1 MVEDVKEETFPF
13 PEKLLSLPIVELRA
27 DVKDNQMIKGDQGKV
42 HYRIVKERVLS
53 GSEIIIY
60 SLSTSGPERKRK
72 KFVKQIIDILGKPF
86 NTEQQFP
93 DDPNFY
99 TFWEAKKVEKRF
111 GMDLIRS

>member
-1 MVEDVKEETFPF
+1 MVEEEL
-13 PEKLLSLPIVELRA
+13 PEKLLSLPIVGLRDEVKA
-27 DVKDNQMIKGDQGKV
+27 DQMVERDEGKV

-99 TFWEAKKVEKRF
+99 TYWEAKKVEERLRKNF
-111 GMDLIRS
+111 P